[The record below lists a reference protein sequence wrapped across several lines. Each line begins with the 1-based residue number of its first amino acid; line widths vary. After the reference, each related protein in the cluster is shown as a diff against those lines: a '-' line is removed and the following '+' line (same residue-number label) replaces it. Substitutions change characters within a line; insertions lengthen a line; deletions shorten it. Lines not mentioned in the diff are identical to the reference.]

1 MKKIRF
7 LFFLALLLMTAV
19 GAKADGLVVT
29 SNDIGK
35 VICTDGSL
43 YATVSAA
50 GYAGKTPVA
59 MIAYIDTQNHTGLAI
74 ALEDAVVN
82 MYAGCEWSEIDTHVQ
97 TWVSNNVYT
106 VANATWKVPTATEW
120 QQMLIGCGA
129 NGSVSDDLPNV
140 SLSYVG
146 INTLLG
152 NNAYETSQ
160 LVTQWPESYWTTT
173 EDNESK
179 AWYAAFSNTYNN
191 MFFVSGEKT
200 NAYTVRPCLSFDVA
214 EPIRITAADAQ
225 IGWVICTDGTV
236 VASAAAATAAS
247 KTAAA
252 MIASVDTENG
262 KGLAI
267 ALNDAK
273 ESGIIPSGPHQGEP
287 YKNTSWDW
295 TTAKGMATAYTPAV
309 NGAVWKLPTI
319 DEWEQMLIDCGGT
332 RQSDDSEAEG
342 YHQISYAGLDNK
354 LCDIGGYESQLQS
367 SWTNND
373 NDYYNYYWSAT
384 EGELIGEE
392 ESAKCLYFWHD
403 LVDIAF
409 CNESKVTSYYY
420 GHVRACFDF
429 ILDVPVVTTGIV
441 ATTNDIGRVLCT
453 DGSIYAT
460 VSAATEASK
469 TPAAMITYVNTD
481 SKQGIAIAL
490 ADESDGTWGWSY
502 SSQMAAAHTPTVTNG
517 TWKMPTVLEWQQML
531 IGCGATGTADG
542 SVGPANSISYSEMNA
557 KLNAATGTTMTTSS
571 NYWTATEDSYDSDDA
586 YVLQFNDDMAYFG
599 PLYKGNSNGARARA
613 CLTFDIADAPEP
625 ELLSLNVTTA
635 HVGKVVCTDGSIYD
649 SVAEAEADDKTP
661 AGMIAF
667 VDMEYET
674 GLAIAL
680 HDEREYNEQYNYY
693 YSSSLNWSTASTAAA
708 AHEPAVPG
716 TTWRLPTIDEWR
728 NMLVGC
734 GAYIEYVNDNT
745 TTYAEINNALY
756 NAGASTLDESYI
768 STYDSNRYG
777 FGQYWSSTVKE
788 FENNQYAS
796 YAEFK
801 DDEANLSYSTDL
813 YQQKYVR
820 ACFPFNVTLTKYPI
834 TIYPYYA
841 SYITSKSEA
850 AEGETVG
857 VTVTNIPEGK
867 YVNMVYITKT
877 DNGDWV
883 DGASQSIYNENEYFF
898 TMPAYPVTV
907 NVYFEDIQEAQV
919 IDGLY
924 YTLNNQY
931 GTAEVA
937 SHPDNGYSGA
947 ITVPATVKP
956 SDQTYYVTSIGQDAF
971 AGYNNNEITSV
982 TLGSNVRTIRRDAFY
997 NTALTSLTLNEGLTN
1012 IEQYAFRNGDYPI
1025 AIPSTVSYISTWS
1038 FKGYKG
1044 TSMSVAAGNGK
1055 YDSRGGCNA
1064 IIETATNTIVAGC
1077 RNSTIPS
1084 TVTIIGLAAFDS
1096 VGLETITIPATVT
1109 TIEHGAF
1116 ANNLITSV
1124 NIPAT
1129 VTEIDNN
1136 PFYGCNQLASITVD
1150 PNNSK
1155 FDSRNGCNAICDKT
1169 RRWIIA
1175 TCKNS
1180 VIPADIT
1187 GIGTYAFAY
1196 REDLNE
1202 FKVPSNISLIND
1214 NAFAYSNLWNITL
1227 ADNNDLI
1234 IGRWAFAQCKEL
1246 RTVKMGRGINRIDEQ
1261 VLIGCP
1267 KLSNIYVNAPLIPKV
1282 KNITF
1287 EVDDAGNFT
1296 TAKVHVPS
1304 ASLATYQKANFW
1316 KNLNLVGSNS
1326 VQGVTATFESV
1337 NNDKECSAEK
1347 ELITEEG
1354 TIWDCSASSATTT
1367 TYSSEKCLEV
1377 SSSPVTLS
1385 NCSTNGFIINGSV
1398 KRIVV
1403 RAANVT
1409 GITCEIVD
1417 ISADANNTTA
1427 DQTNSEPTISGTST
1441 FKDYSYDFT
1450 GEEYTKAKVKVTI
1463 TGTSPIYV
1471 QSISIVQ
1478 GGGDYVITD
1487 ESSTT
1492 VQGVEYSNTMSAP
1505 ANAQDAEA
1513 IIDNVPVYVYTT
1525 CLPTAPVRDTGLK
1538 FYTLSSSTNTSL
1550 QFAEVTGA
1558 LAANTPYLV
1567 AVSQDAEIGMS
1578 VENESVTLKKES
1590 DNYSL
1595 SSDGAYKFVGT
1606 TTGLTNAEAV
1616 AASAYI
1622 LQDGNVWG
1630 QVTAE
1635 NFEAYIPP
1643 FRAYIVPTGPSSRSM
1658 LSGGFTD
1665 ATGIKSLQLTDR
1677 DGTKHYF
1684 DLNGRR
1690 ISSPAASG
1698 VYVTNGKKVIIKK

>member
-19 GAKADGLVVT
+19 GAKADGLAVT
-29 SNDIGK
+29 SDDIGK
-35 VICTDGSL
+35 VLCNDGNL
-43 YATVSAA
+43 YDNVSAA
-50 GYAGKTPVA
+50 EAENKFPVA

-74 ALEDAVVN
+74 ALEDARVYPSYSCTWN
-82 MYAGCEWSEIDTHVQ
+82 EKDDFLQGWESMYEDYAVA
-97 TWVSNNVYT
+97 N
-106 VANATWKVPTATEW
+106 VANATWKVPTAEEW
-120 QQMLIGCGA
+120 QQMLIG
-129 NGSVSDDLPNV
+129 NSQGSVSDDLSNV
-140 SLSYVG
+140 SLNCSA
-146 INTLLG
+146 INILLS
-152 NNAYETSQ
+152 NNAYELSPLQ
-160 LVTQWPESYWTTT
+160 SKYWTATSYD
-173 EDNESK
+173 EDNG
-179 AWYAAFSNTYNN
+179 WYAEFDSNSNN
-191 MFFVSGEKT
+191 MQFGHEEQEQPTS
-200 NAYTVRPCLSFDVA
+200 NYLRPCLAFDV
-214 EPIRITAADAQ
+214 ESE
-225 IGWVICTDGTV
+225 
-236 VASAAAATAAS
+236 ASNEG
-247 KTAAA
+247 
-252 MIASVDTENG
+252 IAVS
-262 KGLAI
+262 
-267 ALNDAK
+267 
-273 ESGIIPSGPHQGEP
+273 
-287 YKNTSWDW
+287 
-295 TTAKGMATAYTPAV
+295 
-309 NGAVWKLPTI
+309 
-319 DEWEQMLIDCGGT
+319 
-332 RQSDDSEAEG
+332 SDD
-342 YHQISYAGLDNK
+342 
-354 LCDIGGYESQLQS
+354 IG
-367 SWTNND
+367 
-373 NDYYNYYWSAT
+373 
-384 EGELIGEE
+384 
-392 ESAKCLYFWHD
+392 K
-403 LVDIAF
+403 
-409 CNESKVTSYYY
+409 
-420 GHVRACFDF
+420 
-429 ILDVPVVTTGIV
+429 
-441 ATTNDIGRVLCT
+441 VLCT
-453 DGSIYAT
+453 DGSIYDDKLKAFKYG
-460 VSAATEASK
+460 K
-469 TPAAMITYVNTD
+469 TPVAMIAYVDTENN
-481 SKQGIAIAL
+481 KGLAIAL
-490 ADESDGTWGWSY
+490 EYVTYDGTWNYAQTEIANWVSSEGYTLTGLGMTWKLPTKDDWQNMIIDCGGSVDVSGTMDY
-502 SSQMAAAHTPTVTNG
+502 SDLCNQLETITDGNMLLQNTNWTANEKDDDNAWVIDFDFSNKSANFYPSTKTNGQYIHACIEFNVAKPVSIVATTDHVGKVLCTDGSIYDSVSDAAADGKIAAAKIAYVDTEHKKGLALALVDENGPMCWDDSKIAAETHTPVVG
-517 TWKMPTVLEWQQML
+517 GATWRLPTIDEWQL
-531 IGCGATGTADG
+531 IVNGIGVPVQNG
-542 SVGPANSISYSEMNA
+542 
-557 KLNAATGTTMTTSS
+557 
-571 NYWTATEDSYDSDDA
+571 NYWSSTIDEYDSDRRS
-586 YVLQFNDDMAYFG
+586 VLG
-599 PLYKGNSNGARARA
+599 IENGSTDVSGYQYWNYSDVNTRA
-613 CLTFDIADAPEP
+613 CLDFDVSDAPEP

-680 HDEREYNEQYNYY
+680 DDE
-693 YSSSLNWSTASTAAA
+693 SGLMDWSAASAAA
-708 AHEPAVPG
+708 GAHTPAVLG
-716 TTWRLPTIDEWR
+716 ATWKLPTIDEWR

-734 GAYIEYVNDNT
+734 GATIEYENDNT
-745 TTYAEINNALY
+745 TTYGEINYKLY
-756 NAGASTLDESYI
+756 IAGGSGTMLDESYI
-768 STYDSNRYG
+768 YENNRCG
-777 FGQYWSSTVKE
+777 FGEYWSSTINE
-788 FENNQYAS
+788 DEYNNQNAQ

-801 DDEANLSYSTDL
+801 DDEANLSYSDGL
-813 YQQKYVR
+813 DEYKYVR

-834 TIYPYYA
+834 TVTPSIVNDVECNK
-841 SYITSKSEA
+841 TEA
-850 AEGETVG
+850 AEGQTVG
-857 VTVTNIPEGK
+857 LTISNIPEGK
-867 YVNMVYITKT
+867 YVSGVYITKT

-883 DGASQSIYNENEYFF
+883 DEASQSIYNENEYYF
-898 TMPAYPVTV
+898 TMPDYPVTV
-907 NVYFEDIQEAQV
+907 NVYFENIQEVQE
-919 IDGLY
+919 IGGLY

-956 SDQTYYVTSIGQDAF
+956 SYQTYYVTSIGQDAF

-997 NTALTSLTLNEGLTN
+997 NTTLTSLTLNEGLTN

-1025 AIPSTVSYISTWS
+1025 AIPSTVSDISTWA

-1064 IIETATNTIVAGC
+1064 IIETAENTLVAGC
-1077 RNSTIPS
+1077 SATTIPA
-1084 TVTIIGLAAFDS
+1084 TVTMIGEAAFDG
-1096 VGLETITIPATVT
+1096 VGLTSITIPANVTTLHMGAFANNPLTAINIPATVT
-1109 TIEHGAF
+1109 TIY
-1116 ANNLITSV
+1116 
-1124 NIPAT
+1124 
-1129 VTEIDNN
+1129 NN
-1136 PFYGCNQLASITVD
+1136 PLYGCSELETITVAD
-1150 PNNSK
+1150 GNPNY
-1155 FDSRNGCNAICDKT
+1155 DSRDNCNAICDKGK
-1169 RRWIIA
+1169 RWVIA
-1175 TCKNS
+1175 TCKNT
-1180 VIPADIT
+1180 VIPQTIT
-1187 GIGTYAFAY
+1187 GIGTFAFAY
-1196 REDLNE
+1196 RQDLNE
-1202 FKVPSNISLIND
+1202 FKVPKHIGIIND
-1214 NAFAYSNLWNITL
+1214 NAFAYSNLWNITM
-1227 ADNNDLI
+1227 ADNNNLI
-1234 IGRWAFAQCKEL
+1234 IGRWAFGQCKQL
-1246 RTVKMGRGINRIDEQ
+1246 RTVKMGRGISRIDEQ
-1261 VLIGCP
+1261 VFMGCSN
-1267 KLSNIYVNAPLIPKV
+1267 LSNIYVNAPLIPKV

-1287 EVDDAGNFT
+1287 EVDDNGNFT

-1304 ASLATYQKANFW
+1304 ASLKTYQKANFW
-1316 KNLNLVGSNS
+1316 KELNLVGSNS

-1337 NNDKECSAEK
+1337 NDTKCSAAGEGS

-1354 TIWDCSASSATTT
+1354 TIWDCSASSATITT
-1367 TYSSEKCLEV
+1367 HGGETCLQV

-1385 NCSTNGFIINGSV
+1385 DCYTNDFIITDSV

-1409 GITCEIVD
+1409 DITCDIVD
-1417 ISADANNTTA
+1417 ISEDPDASLNQTQSVTGLTA
-1427 DQTNSEPTISGTST
+1427 TDDLQDFALNFDDS
-1441 FKDYSYDFT
+1441 KKYS
-1450 GEEYTKAKVKVTI
+1450 KAKVNVTI

-1505 ANAQDAEA
+1505 GSGDKPEA

-1558 LAANTPYLV
+1558 LQANTPYLV

-1665 ATGIKSLQLTDR
+1665 ATGIKTLQLTDR